1 MLISAKYCTHAARK
15 TTLLTVLPVYD
26 LNPSCLLLL
35 PVLNYFILSKI
46 FPQSAFRRTSTKVY
60 ECSQIPKNDVRRRRR
75 RWLNGQENNL
85 FGGIQA
91 CPVLS
96 KRQIGTVVYG
106 FSSYFNHSCDP
117 NVTFIIG
124 GKANVMLATRAV
136 RAGQE
141 LCISYGPTFAFTA
154 RGGRLTEVSCC

>member
-1 MLISAKYCTHAARK
+1 LKE
-15 TTLLTVLPVYD
+15 
-26 LNPSCLLLL
+26 
-35 PVLNYFILSKI
+35 FLSLKI
-46 FPQSAFRRTSTKVY
+46 PQSAFRRTSTKIY

-75 RWLNGQENNL
+75 QWWLNGQESNQ

-117 NVTFIIG
+117 NMTFIIG

>member
-1 MLISAKYCTHAARK
+1 MPLEKPHYWQ
-15 TTLLTVLPVYD
+15 
-26 LNPSCLLLL
+26 SCLHMILI
-35 PVLNYFILSKI
+35 PVAYYCYQYWITLFYPRF
-46 FPQSAFRRTSTKVY
+46 FPKVLFVGLVVVGLVY
-60 ECSQIPKNDVRRRRR
+60 ECSQILKNDVRRRRR

-141 LCISYGPTFAFTA
+141 LCISYGPTFPLP
-154 RGGRLTEVSCC
+154 REGGA